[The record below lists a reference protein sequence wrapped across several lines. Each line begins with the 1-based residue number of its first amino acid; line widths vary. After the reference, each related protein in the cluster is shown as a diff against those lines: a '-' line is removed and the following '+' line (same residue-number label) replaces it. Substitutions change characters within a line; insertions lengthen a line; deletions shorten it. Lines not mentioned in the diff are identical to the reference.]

1 MRPVTF
7 TTKGALGKASLRE
20 ANERLVLTHIVRQPG
35 ISRLAIARSTGLSPS
50 AITGIVE
57 RLKVA
62 GLVADEK
69 TEPTA
74 QVGRPPSN
82 LKLVAGSRNVLAV
95 EITPFDATLV
105 LADLLGNI
113 VARREVAADKDPET
127 FLERAHTALLD
138 LIGDTKTPIL
148 GCGVSIQGIL
158 DPATG
163 QVIAATNLNWR
174 NVEAIR
180 ILRNGIDLPF
190 YWDNNANLSALAEQ
204 WFAAPGSP
212 SLDNFVFVTL
222 RGGLGTGL
230 IFGGH
235 LVQGAT
241 ARAGEFGHTVLY
253 PDGRK
258 CLCGNH
264 GCWEE
269 YASDK
274 ALCRL
279 YKERGGEEICDSLE
293 VIRRAKAGDAAALAA
308 AKEVGHNLG
317 LGLMNVITGLN
328 PAAICVDDFAACGW
342 DLIEPAIWEVL
353 KSRVRD
359 YWLAGVR
366 IFPSEHAVHSSLS
379 GAVALALSK
388 YFTSFHHGQ
397 IA

>member
-20 ANERLVLTHIVRQPG
+20 ANERLVLTHIVHQPG
-35 ISRLAIARSTGLSPS
+35 ISRLAIARSTSLSPS

-57 RLKVA
+57 RLKDA
-62 GLVADEK
+62 GLVVDEK
-69 TEPTA
+69 TEATA
-74 QVGRPPSN
+74 MVGRPPSN
-82 LKLVAGSRNVLAV
+82 LRLVKGSRNVVAV
-95 EITPFDATLV
+95 EITPFDASLAV
-105 LADLLGNI
+105 ADLVGNI
-113 VARREVAADKDPET
+113 VDRREVAADKDPET
-127 FLERAHTALLD
+127 FLERAHKALVE
-138 LIGDTKTPIL
+138 LIEGTSAPIL
-148 GCGVSIQGIL
+148 GVGVSIQGIL

-180 ILRNGIDLPF
+180 ILRQGIDLPF

-204 WFAAPGSP
+204 WFAAPGSA

-279 YKERGGEEICDSLE
+279 YHEHGGEEICDSLE
-293 VIRRAKAGDAAALAA
+293 VIRRAKAGDVAALAA
-308 AKEVGHNLG
+308 TAEVGRNLG

-328 PAAICVDDFAACGW
+328 PAAICLDDFAACGW
-342 DLIEPAIWEVL
+342 DLIEPAIWDVL
-353 KSRVRD
+353 RSRVPD

-366 IFPSEHAVHSSLS
+366 IFPSEHAIHASLS

>member
-1 MRPVTF
+1 MRSVTF
-7 TTKGALGKASLRE
+7 TTRGALGKSSLRE
-20 ANERLVLTHIVRQPG
+20 ANERLVLTYIVRQPG
-35 ISRLAIARSTGLSPS
+35 ISRLAIARATGLSPS

-62 GLVADEK
+62 GLVVDEK
-69 TEPTA
+69 TEPSS

-82 LKLVAGSRNVLAV
+82 LRLVPSSRHVVGV

-105 LADLLGNI
+105 LADLVGN
-113 VARREVAADKDPET
+113 VVERREIAAEKTPET
-127 FLERAHTALLD
+127 FLERSNVALKEMV
-138 LIGDTKTPIL
+138 GGVKTPLL
-148 GCGVSIQGIL
+148 GVGVSIQGIL

-163 QVIAATNLNWR
+163 QVIAATNVNWR
-174 NVEAIR
+174 NVEAMR
-180 ILRNGIDLPF
+180 LLRKDLDLKF

-204 WFAAPGSP
+204 WFAVPGSA

-274 ALCRL
+274 ALLRM
-279 YKERGGEEICDSLE
+279 YHESGGEPICDSLQ
-293 VIRRAKAGDAAALAA
+293 VIHRARSGDKAALSAVA
-308 AKEVGHNLG
+308 EAGRNLG

-328 PAAICVDDFAACGW
+328 PAAICVDDFAAVGW
-342 DLIEPAIWEVL
+342 DLIQPEIWNVL
-353 KSRVRD
+353 RSRVPD

-366 IFPSEHAVHSSLS
+366 IFPSEHAIHSSLS

-388 YFTSFHHGQ
+388 YFTSFHNGQ
-397 IA
+397 MA

>member
-57 RLKVA
+57 RLKAA
-62 GLVADEK
+62 GLVIDAK
-69 TEPTA
+69 TEATA
-74 QVGRPPSN
+74 MVGRPPSN
-82 LKLVAGSRNVLAV
+82 LRLVAGSRKVVAV
-95 EITPFDATLV
+95 EITPFDATLAM
-105 LADLLGNI
+105 ADLVGNI
-113 VARREVAADKDPET
+113 VDRRAVAADKDPET
-127 FLERAHTALLD
+127 FLERAHIALLD
-138 LIGDTKTPIL
+138 LISSADAPIL
-148 GCGVSIQGIL
+148 GVGVSIQGIL

-163 QVIAATNLNWR
+163 QVIAATNMNWR

-180 ILRNGIDLPF
+180 ILRRDIDLPF

-204 WFAAPGSP
+204 WFAAPGSA

-279 YKERGGEEICDSLE
+279 YNEYGGEAICDSLE
-293 VIRRAKAGDAAALAA
+293 VIRRAKSGDEAALKATA
-308 AKEVGHNLG
+308 EVGRNLG

-328 PAAICVDDFAACGW
+328 PAAVCLDDFAACGW

-353 KSRVRD
+353 KSRVPD

-397 IA
+397 MA

>member
-1 MRPVTF
+1 MRSVTF
-7 TTKGALGKASLRE
+7 TTRGALGKSSLRE
-20 ANERLVLTHIVRQPG
+20 ANERLVLTYIVRQPG
-35 ISRLAIARSTGLSPS
+35 ISRLAIARATSLSPS

-62 GLVADEK
+62 GLVMDEK

-82 LKLVAGSRNVLAV
+82 LRLVPSSRHVVGV

-105 LADLLGNI
+105 LADLVGNI
-113 VARREVAADKDPET
+113 VERREIAADKTPET
-127 FLERAHTALLD
+127 FLERTNAALRE
-138 LIGDTKTPIL
+138 IVAGSKTELL
-148 GCGVSIQGIL
+148 GVGVSIQGIL

-163 QVIAATNLNWR
+163 QVIAATNMNWR
-174 NVEAIR
+174 NVEAIKL
-180 ILRNGIDLPF
+180 LRQGLDLQF
-190 YWDNNANLSALAEQ
+190 HWDNNANLSALAEQ
-204 WFAAPGSP
+204 WFALPGAQ
-212 SLDNFVFVTL
+212 SLNDFVFVTL

-230 IFGGH
+230 IFGGN

-274 ALCRL
+274 ALLRL
-279 YKERGGEEICDSLE
+279 YNERSGESLCDSLE
-293 VIRRAKAGDAAALAA
+293 VIRRAKAGDEAALAA
-308 AKEVGHNLG
+308 VAQVGRDLG

-328 PAAICVDDFAACGW
+328 PAAICLDDFAACGW
-342 DLIEPAIWEVL
+342 DLIEPEIWNVL
-353 KSRVRD
+353 RSRVPD

-366 IFPSEHAVHSSLS
+366 IFPSEHAIHSSLS

-388 YFTSFHHGQ
+388 YFTSFHNGQ
-397 IA
+397 MA